1 MVAACELGKLD
12 RHDAEGAQAGDLRGV
27 EVGEDAGGDG
37 SGAARTGV
45 TNDGAD
51 RDLTAV
57 EAVGIEF
64 PAEEEEIGGAHTVD
78 GTEAGSSRKAMI
90 IDGFDEPD

>member
-1 MVAACELGKLD
+1 MLGWSRRASLASSTDTIPKARRRATL
-12 RHDAEGAQAGDLRGV
+12 GGG

-37 SGAARTGV
+37 GDAVRTGV
-45 TNDGAD
+45 TDDGAD

-78 GTEAGSSRKAMI
+78 GT
-90 IDGFDEPD
+90 DGEHHVKR